1 MRAARNKT
9 KIRLIQNIKREITSR
24 IKQKTLNHSHIL
36 TYTHSHKHANV
47 DLHTNTLTLVEVNT
61 SSKPHIGCKK
71 KKTENSHTYIY
82 LHTYKYTN
90 SARFK
95 NEERKS
101 QSVRQFHQFCLFFV
115 YQNLGNLLPKFFFWK
130 TKKKQMKREGNS
142 RPWRRKTQNWTDEKY
157 CYKCNLTTVHRKL

>member
-24 IKQKTLNHSHIL
+24 IKKKKQTLNHSH
-36 TYTHSHKHANV
+36 THSHKHTNV

-71 KKTENSHTYIY
+71 KKENSHTYIY
-82 LHTYKYTN
+82 LHSHKHTY
-90 SARFK
+90 SARLK

-101 QSVRQFHQFCLFFV
+101 QYVRQFHQFCLFFV
-115 YQNLGNLLPKFFFWK
+115 YQNLGNLLPKFYF
-130 TKKKQMKREGNS
+130 
-142 RPWRRKTQNWTDEKY
+142 
-157 CYKCNLTTVHRKL
+157 

>member
-82 LHTYKYTN
+82 LHTHTNTQTARVSKMRNENHRTCVSFTNFAYFLYTKIQEICYPN
-90 SARFK
+90 STF
-95 NEERKS
+95 E
-101 QSVRQFHQFCLFFV
+101 
-115 YQNLGNLLPKFFFWK
+115 
-130 TKKKQMKREGNS
+130 KQMKREGNS
-142 RPWRRKTQNWTDEKY
+142 RP
-157 CYKCNLTTVHRKL
+157 